1 MLTHPQAIQDVD
13 EFVCDVFISC
23 LNSHS
28 DGTHSL
34 QMIHWKVML
43 NFSKSVLIKENFQVS
58 VLLGL
63 VIFSYSVF
71 FLGR

>member
-43 NFSKSVLIKENFQVS
+43 NFSKSVLIKRKFS
-58 VLLGL
+58 GCYFRP
-63 VIFSYSVF
+63 VIFFILF
-71 FLGR
+71 F